1 MNALARMMFRTFLIL
16 VFCSM
21 DTFHAHAA
29 TVYDETANGDL
40 SDNNLSPT
48 SISLGVGQNLILGST
63 VHEPTLDRDFF
74 TVTVGA
80 GRTLNAVLL
89 SSFTNTDDLSFIGYT
104 VGGPF
109 TALDL
114 SGVEG
119 WGLIGGP
126 PGVSVGGDVLSFLA
140 GGPVGPGTYSFW
152 LQETSGSTTYT
163 LDYQVSAVPLPAA
176 LPLFFSGLLGL
187 GAIVRKSI

>member
-1 MNALARMMFRTFLIL
+1 MNTIARTMFQTFLSL
-16 VFCSM
+16 VFCSVVA
-21 DTFHAHAA
+21 FNAHAA
-29 TVYDETANGDL
+29 TVYDEAVNGDL

-48 SISLGVGQNLILGST
+48 VVGLGVGQNLIMGST
-63 VHEPTLDRDFF
+63 IHQPSLDRDFF
-74 TVTVGA
+74 TVTIDA

-89 SSFTNTDDLSFIGYT
+89 SSYTNTDDLSFIGYT
-104 VGGPF
+104 AGGQF

-114 SGVEG
+114 SGVDG

-126 PGVSVGGDVLSFLA
+126 PGVSVGGDVLGFLA

-176 LPLFFSGLLGL
+176 LPLFVSGLLGL
-187 GAIVRKSI
+187 GAMARRTR